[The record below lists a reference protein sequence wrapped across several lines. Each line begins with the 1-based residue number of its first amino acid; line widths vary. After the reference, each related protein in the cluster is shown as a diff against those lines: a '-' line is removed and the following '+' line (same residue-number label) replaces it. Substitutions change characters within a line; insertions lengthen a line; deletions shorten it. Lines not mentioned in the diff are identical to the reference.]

1 MARRV
6 LWGIGV
12 IVLVALTVFVVSRV
26 GSDPARQLV
35 PPDATQE
42 QYETVKNRL
51 GLDNSVPAQ
60 LWAYVGQ
67 LVRGDLGV
75 SYWRDAAVGDLIRER
90 LPNTLLLVALAMT
103 VATLFGVFIG
113 VIASLRPGS
122 ALEQILAATSLVA
135 LSIPQFFLGTVLILI
150 FAVEL
155 GWLPTQGQ
163 GGISHAILPT
173 LTLALPCMGR
183 IAQITRATM
192 IDELAT
198 HHVLVARAKGLK
210 GTYIVMRHALRNV
223 LVPIV
228 TLCGY
233 ETAYALAGY
242 SVIVE
247 TVFSWPGIGYL
258 TIQAIERQDLI
269 VVQGVV
275 LVIAAIVVLVNI
287 VTDLTYKVIDPRVEF
302 G

>member
-1 MARRV
+1 MFF
-6 LWGIGV
+6 
-12 IVLVALTVFVVSRV
+12 VARV

-35 PPDATQE
+35 PPDATEE
-42 QYETVKNRL
+42 QYETVKRHL
-51 GLDNSVPAQ
+51 GLDHSVPEQ
-60 LWAYVGQ
+60 LWTYVQQ
-67 LVRGDLGV
+67 LASGDLGM
-75 SYWRDAAVGDLIRER
+75 SYWRDAPVANLIFER
-90 LPNTLLLVALAMT
+90 LPNTLLLVAMAII
-103 VATLFGVFIG
+103 VATLLGVTIG
-113 VIASLRPGS
+113 IIASLRPGS
-122 ALEQILAATSLVA
+122 LLEQGLAALSLLS
-135 LSIPQFFLGTVLILI
+135 LSIPQFFLGTVLILV

-163 GGISHAILPT
+163 GGLSHAILPT
-173 LTLALPCMGR
+173 MTLALPCMGR

-198 HHVLVARAKGLK
+198 HHILVARAKGMK
-210 GTYIVMRHALRNV
+210 GAYIVLRHALRNV

-228 TLCGY
+228 TLIGY

-275 LVIAAIVVLVNI
+275 LVIAGIVVLVNI
-287 VTDLTYKVIDPRVEF
+287 VTDLSYKVIDPRIDF
-302 G
+302 A